1 MLLQAKYFCKQNT
14 SASYLQ
20 NNTYASYLHLQSI
33 YSTFLTVGLL
43 LYLRI
48 IMSMTKIEARKLLRQ
63 HNLRATAPRLAV
75 LRVLAATHTPLSHT
89 EVLERLGETDWDP
102 ATIYRNLVKLR
113 SAGVAPVVSRAEG
126 IDRYALAGAQ
136 GDSHRHPHFVCEDCG
151 RVTCLPTNLTASM
164 SMDGPWAAS
173 IQKAM
178 VQLRG
183 ECPDCLE
190 RASETPQ

>member
-1 MLLQAKYFCKQNT
+1 M
-14 SASYLQ
+14 
-20 NNTYASYLHLQSI
+20 SI
-33 YSTFLTVGLL
+33 
-43 LYLRI
+43 
-48 IMSMTKIEARKLLRQ
+48 TKDEARRLL
-63 HNLRATAPRLAV
+63 HESALRATAPRLAV
-75 LRVLAATHTPLSHT
+75 LRVLAEAQSPLSHT

-113 SAGVAPVVSRAEG
+113 DAGVAPVVSRVEG
-126 IDRYALAGAQ
+126 IDRYALAGAEDD
-136 GDSHRHPHFVCEDCG
+136 GHRHPHFVCEDCS
-151 RVTCLPTNLTASM
+151 RVACLPAELTASM

-190 RASETPQ
+190 HAAKAPR